1 MAYHFDGKGIF
12 STRNGEYA
20 RREKIPSMRI
30 ILRSNPIEDRQTLV
44 AKLQKD
50 FPEVCKKITT
60 PVTDTDVYEYFDYCD
75 AAVQGFEFLRAVLE
89 YIAGLNASVNAK
101 KAMKV
106 QDYVG
111 RWKNTNREAFTYVR
125 PYHAVTDLFTEEDI
139 EEHGVEFLTE
149 AMMQIKRLRLQEDD
163 NGMIMFLVNEAHT
176 LMINFPEACQSAL
189 RLQMQH
195 AHTMH
200 NQGNFTLSQAPE
212 RPPFPMNLSAAQGMR
227 ARSNP
232 EHRQPQPQG
241 GLLRQLPGPSGQL
254 VAPQGHFP
262 LQRLTPSTEVLD
274 HVHPGST
281 SRGDFHS
288 DPKAHNAMDTYNSG
302 PPNNFVAIPSRGLP
316 GPFSYQPLPPP
327 TQPIPLLNLVGTFE
341 SNPPKRKKNPKKKSS
356 DDARMV
362 SHAGNGPRQAF
373 NDANPKRP
381 FAPQNMRMPFYPR
394 SPDTIPLVQEI
405 GPSAGS
411 VSYSGNYHQPYLPLA
426 HHSGNGQEPFHL
438 PPYHGQTPM
447 QPAMEGRSRE
457 RAVSNPYSPPA
468 YELPGPIPPIS
479 ANVQHQTATA
489 KGQSFEENAGFV
501 SSQVRPH
508 LSQPL
513 DPHAFGHHLPDRRM
527 DAQDRQDPIPE
538 VQRPALGPMSN
549 AGQPQFSGTSGR
561 SRANEIPGRPMQEGC
576 TIWIG
581 GLPNEFDKAAVL
593 HLLRPCRGLLDVSGP
608 RVSSPWVSSP
618 SRYQTNRSYAFAEYV
633 IPISSVARDTD
644 LKNYSFENPVDA
656 AEALERLPQTRF
668 ASLPEGIFLG
678 ANYPKPKLHPSPGN
692 YQYGNG
698 GDRKRPASNVSPTK
712 SRMGEESNRAGKS
725 KNEHSRKAS
734 KGSARGKKQS
744 TSGPEEKV
752 ERPPERVIAVGVS
765 QKGSG
770 LHPEEEIAIPDPH
783 DKVGSMAHVSQ
794 SSTDGQE
801 NPKPVNQDPAVVQ
814 PDVSVETHANHV
826 SKITDDGAQKIASA
840 PSAKP
845 QVQES
850 HEAMSSGH
858 TEGRAKVPKRNS
870 KGYNKLPVPE
880 NKGSEPSARR
890 HTSGTSKPTALAK
903 PSANNAGQF
912 LDNSGHLEGQGKQY
926 GFENEASRMLAPTLP
941 LEPTST
947 LPEDPEIPGQ
957 SFLGCNPTEADG
969 ELPKASV
976 ANVTEPS
983 IAKDDE
989 AKVSDTVPA
998 PGESPV
1004 SKVPLEQTKE
1014 PISEAR
1020 RRDVSSS
1027 TQGSADTVPSSLSST
1042 APPSSS
1048 QTERRNSIAQGTL
1061 SPMVQAARS
1070 SSKIA
1075 LFPVFFKPGETA
1087 VEQKSDIPTSLALS
1101 ETGKG
1106 TQRVQEEL
1114 QSPSNDELGGF
1125 QPGTIKENP
1134 EQVPTVLLIQLSPK
1148 DSDRAILRSPARK
1161 RAPSVPP
1168 RSSSLA
1174 APSTPIK
1181 THQKKKKPRNFTPV
1195 KEAPSEDNGDD
1206 TGSSSKG
1213 TGLAVEGSKMDS
1225 SVQTMGST
1233 KPKCPALFV
1242 DPAARTLSID
1252 RSKDL
1257 PEPETPFLMDDG
1269 VRVAPPKISR
1279 QVVMEATNADRYYVQ
1294 KNSYQAFHLGNVM
1307 QINATFNSLD
1317 SSDSTSTLSS
1327 ETRTPAHPLAKKQ
1340 NDLETTLREAGFRS
1354 LSGTSPFTI
1363 KVPELA
1369 LLETLD
1375 EEGNPLEIRTN
1386 KDGPVLSWI
1395 DDQGKIGPSM
1405 SFDAWTKQHEIIEVV
1420 KKATAVKRLLAGS
1433 PPLSWTEIESLRQ
1446 QLSRFV
1452 THFVSDARE
1461 QQATKMKAQKILRAK
1476 ALLDTSPQRGS
1487 STSEM
1492 QKWSRNVALFIE
1504 ENTSEPS
1511 PAYAQSR
1518 KPTTNS
1524 PSKSSRCAPL
1534 RKQRQERR
1542 VPILIN
1548 RPDPQPLPYKLG
1560 RDEGAC
1566 QVAHPELT
1574 NSLTSGQ
1581 STESE
1586 PSPSTFGR
1594 RTPSEERPTPSVALM
1609 PSAALDRVSK
1619 LKDVFVG
1626 MEKDHRRW
1634 SDDRHRVS
1642 TPPEEERMTISD
1654 PEIRPLGGEFDVR
1667 RIIEV
1672 KDGSPEPGIKE
1683 MESEVQQKPHEEKL
1697 NGSKGKELGSE
1708 KGRQDQSFTAKS
1720 DEIKDPPAPAELKEK
1735 ATEKPEDPTHQK
1747 QTFQPLGVSTLSF
1760 DSNYTTSNDGSS
1772 EEAQHNRRRGG
1783 HSPVKHSGYN
1793 SVAGRGI
1800 DGERGGTKEG
1810 SKDPWALPQGEKP
1823 WGCGGEGRGEKKKRE
1838 RQ

>member
-30 ILRSNPIEDRQTLV
+30 IVRSNPIEDRQTLV

-50 FPEVCKKITT
+50 FPEVCKTITT

-89 YIAGLNASVNAK
+89 YIAGLNASVNVK
-101 KAMKV
+101 KAMMV

-125 PYHAVTDLFTEEDI
+125 SYHAVTDLFTEQDI

-149 AMMQIKRLRLQEDD
+149 AMMQIKRLRRQEDD
-163 NGMIMFLVNEAHT
+163 DGMIMFLVNEAHT

-195 AHTMH
+195 A
-200 NQGNFTLSQAPE
+200 Q
-212 RPPFPMNLSAAQGMR
+212 

-232 EHRQPQPQG
+232 EHGQPQPQG
-241 GLLRQLPGPSGQL
+241 GLLRQLPGPSGQFL
-254 VAPQGHFP
+254 APQGHFP
-262 LQRLTPSTEVLD
+262 LQRLTPSTEVLE

-288 DPKAHNAMDTYNSG
+288 DPTAHNTMDTYNSG
-302 PPNNFVAIPSRGLP
+302 PPSNFVAIPSRGLP
-316 GPFSYQPLPPP
+316 GPFSYRPLPPLN
-327 TQPIPLLNLVGTFE
+327 QPIPLLNRVGTFE
-341 SNPPKRKKNPKKKSS
+341 GNPPKGKKNPKKKSS

-381 FAPQNMRMPFYPR
+381 FAPQIMRMPFYPR

-405 GPSAGS
+405 GSSAGS
-411 VSYSGNYHQPYLPLA
+411 VSYSGNYHQPSLPRA

-447 QPAMEGRSRE
+447 QPTMEGRSRE

-468 YELPGPIPPIS
+468 YELPGPTPPIS
-479 ANVQHQTATA
+479 ANVHHQTATA
-489 KGQSFEENAGFV
+489 KRQSFEENAGFV

-508 LSQPL
+508 ISQPL
-513 DPHAFGHHLPDRRM
+513 DPHAFGHHFPDRRM
-527 DAQDRQDPIPE
+527 DSQDRQDPIPE

-581 GLPNEFDKAAVL
+581 GLPDEFDKAAVL
-593 HLLRPCRGLLDVSGP
+593 HLLRPCRGLLDVNGP
-608 RVSSPWVSSP
+608 RVSSSWVSSP
-618 SRYQTNRSYAFAEYV
+618 SKYQTNRSYAFAEYV

-668 ASLPEGIFLG
+668 VSLPEGLFLST
-678 ANYPKPKLHPSPGN
+678 NYPKPKLHPSPGH
-692 YQYGNG
+692 YQHGSG
-698 GDRKRPASNVSPTK
+698 EIRKRPASNVSPTK

-725 KNEHSRKAS
+725 KNEHNRKAS

-752 ERPPERVIAVGVS
+752 ERPSERVIAVGVS

-770 LHPEEEIAIPDPH
+770 LHPEEEIAILDPH
-783 DKVGSMAHVSQ
+783 DKVGSMAYVSQ

-801 NPKPVNQDPAVVQ
+801 DLKSVNQDPAVVQ
-814 PDVSVETHANHV
+814 PDVSVETHANQV
-826 SKITDDGAQKIASA
+826 SRITDDGAREIASA

-858 TEGRAKVPKRNS
+858 TEGCAKIPKRKS
-870 KGYNKLPVPE
+870 KGSNKLPVPE
-880 NKGSEPSARR
+880 NKGSEPSAGR
-890 HTSGTSKPTALAK
+890 HTSGESKPTALAK

-912 LDNSGHLEGQGKQY
+912 SDNSGRLEDKGKQH
-926 GFENEASRMLAPTLP
+926 GFENEASRMLAPTVP

-947 LPEDPEIPGQ
+947 LPEDLETPDQ

-969 ELPKASV
+969 EQPKASV

-998 PGESPV
+998 PRESPV
-1004 SKVPLEQTKE
+1004 SAVPLEQTKE
-1014 PISEAR
+1014 PISQVR
-1020 RRDVSSS
+1020 RRDVSIS
-1027 TQGSADTVPSSLSST
+1027 TQGSADTAPSSLSST

-1048 QTERRNSIAQGTL
+1048 QTECTNSITQGTL

-1070 SSKIA
+1070 SSEVA
-1075 LFPVFFKPGETA
+1075 LFPVFFEPRETA
-1087 VEQKSDIPTSLALS
+1087 VEQKSEIPTSLALS
-1101 ETGKG
+1101 ETRKG

-1114 QSPSNDELGGF
+1114 QNPINDELGGF
-1125 QPGTIKENP
+1125 QLGTIKENP
-1134 EQVPTVLLIQLSPK
+1134 EQIPTMLLIQLSPF
-1148 DSDRAILRSPARK
+1148 DYDRAILRSPARK

-1174 APSTPIK
+1174 APSLPIK

-1195 KEAPSEDNGDD
+1195 KEAPSEDDGDD
-1206 TGSSSKG
+1206 TRSPSKV
-1213 TGLAVEGSKMDS
+1213 TGLAVEGSKMDL

-1233 KPKCPALFV
+1233 KPKFPALIV

-1252 RSKDL
+1252 KSKDL

-1269 VRVAPPKISR
+1269 VRVAPPKINR
-1279 QVVMEATNADRYYVQ
+1279 PVAMEATNADRYYVQ

-1327 ETRTPAHPLAKKQ
+1327 ETRTPAHPLAKRQ
-1340 NDLETTLREAGFRS
+1340 TDLEITLREAGFRS
-1354 LSGTSPFTI
+1354 LSGTSTFTI

-1375 EEGNPLEIRTN
+1375 EEGNPLEIRTI

-1395 DDQGKIGPSM
+1395 DDQGKIGPGM

-1461 QQATKMKAQKILRAK
+1461 QQATKLKAQKILRAK

-1504 ENTSEPS
+1504 QNNSEPS

-1524 PSKSSRCAPL
+1524 PSTSSRCAPL

-1548 RPDPQPLPYKLG
+1548 RPDPQPWPYKLG
-1560 RDEGAC
+1560 GVEDTC

-1574 NSLTSGQ
+1574 NSVTSGQ

-1594 RTPSEERPTPSVALM
+1594 RTPSEERPTPSVALI

-1619 LKDVFVG
+1619 LKDLFVG

-1642 TPPEEERMTISD
+1642 TPSEEERMTISD
-1654 PEIRPLGGEFDVR
+1654 PEIKPLGGEFDVR
-1667 RIIEV
+1667 RVTEV
-1672 KDGSPEPGIKE
+1672 KDGSPEPGIKK
-1683 MESEVQQKPHEEKL
+1683 MENEARQKPHEEKL

-1720 DEIKDPPAPAELKEK
+1720 DEINDPPAPAEAKEQ
-1735 ATEKPEDPTHQK
+1735 ATGKSEDPTHQK
-1747 QTFQPLGVSTLSF
+1747 QMSQPLGVSILSF
-1760 DSNYTTSNDGSS
+1760 DSNHTTSNDGSS
-1772 EEAQHNRRRGG
+1772 EEAQHNRRRGE
-1783 HSPVKHSGYN
+1783 HSPVKRSGYN
-1793 SVAGRGI
+1793 SVAGWGI
-1800 DGERGGTKEG
+1800 DGKRGGRKEG